1 MNVATLVAELAARD
15 AEIARQV
22 KLNESL
28 LAQLATLND
37 RLAELTAALERK
49 KRKPAAPKVVTPATL
64 TEEQRKAFEERPLPP
79 EKAVT
84 PKETKP
90 RPKPTGRKGVPKHL
104 VAEEHALRPAA
115 CAHCGG
121 TALDVADTLVE
132 EKFHV
137 VKEHQRRRVVT
148 RVTCRCRTCGE
159 RTTPESLAAPFARS
173 KVTGAWLAWLVHQKF
188 SMLVPLDRV
197 RRDLAGRGI
206 AMPMST
212 LVGYIERAADLLDGV
227 DGYHWKQLLAG
238 AWMATDATGL
248 KVLVK
253 GLPEAHNGYLEQYRN
268 REVSVFQY
276 DATKHGKNVENR
288 LARFRGTITADAEH
302 RMNGVYGEGVIE
314 AGCNA
319 HGRRKF
325 RDAEATQPA
334 LALEGG
340 KFIGAIYGEEEAAQK
355 AGLEG
360 EALLARRRERMA
372 PLVTAFEQWRK
383 ATLPGLLPSEPLAAA
398 IRYYDNHRA
407 ALFRFL
413 EDPLVPIDNSATE
426 REFQNVAKL
435 RLNMLF
441 AGSTEGAHRACVLL
455 GIAATCRTVGV
466 NFEAYLDWAFER
478 LGTHRHRYA
487 LPIDKLTPAA
497 FKRTLRA

>member
-276 DATKHGKNVENR
+276 DATKHGENVENR